1 MPILYALIARGPVV
15 LAEYSEKTGNFPT
28 VTRVLLGKIDDS
40 VDCRKSIKADEYT
53 FHFVVEGGLTYLC
66 MTDVESGDRLHVV
79 FGFIDAVR
87 QKFRATFGPERGRTA
102 IAFELNQ
109 EFAPALA
116 EAMAQV
122 NAGRGDA
129 FAHVSGK
136 LDAVKEVMVQN
147 IETVMDRGEKLELLV
162 DKSERLQ
169 TSAFTF
175 ERSSRKLRDAMF
187 WKKVKA
193 YLLMGGVMAVL
204 AYIISVMACGF
215 DYAQCRDDDD
225 SKQRRLLSG
234 LRLLLR

>member
-1 MPILYALIARGPVV
+1 MAHQFAVIIGSHASRQQHDHAC
-15 LAEYSEKTGNFPT
+15 T
-28 VTRVLLGKIDDS
+28 V
-40 VDCRKSIKADEYT
+40 
-53 FHFVVEGGLTYLC
+53 
-66 MTDVESGDRLHVV
+66 DRPPGAATNPFIV
-79 FGFIDAVR
+79 FR
-87 QKFRATFGPERGRTA
+87 CE
-102 IAFELNQ
+102 
-109 EFAPALA
+109 
-116 EAMAQV
+116 
-122 NAGRGDA
+122 
-129 FAHVSGK
+129 
-136 LDAVKEVMVQN
+136 
-147 IETVMDRGEKLELLV
+147 
-162 DKSERLQ
+162 SERLQ